1 MRYEELP
8 ETVADNQVEG
18 EAGKKDLGDDL
29 HVPPKIPFKIDEGIV
44 VRSLTNTA
52 HIAKSRIIGARA
64 GDYVLIT
71 EPTVRI
77 NEHVAAVLDGGF
89 LCSYFSDGNLYVF
102 NSRCRRYMA
111 DDVMCI
117 EYPREVEVRQIR
129 KDRRIK
135 VNIETKLVVSDTADS
150 FLGDLTDISH
160 GGCRVILNQRRV
172 PMIKGTNLSLT
183 FNLPNE
189 AFISALQAVVVRIN
203 RIKNSVA
210 TEIGLTFIGP
220 QSELSKIGNF
230 CEFCMFFDL
239 E

>member
-77 NEHVAAVLDGGF
+77 NERLRP
-89 LCSYFSDGNLYVF
+89 FSM
-102 NSRCRRYMA
+102 R
-111 DDVMCI
+111 
-117 EYPREVEVRQIR
+117 
-129 KDRRIK
+129 
-135 VNIETKLVVSDTADS
+135 
-150 FLGDLTDISH
+150 
-160 GGCRVILNQRRV
+160 
-172 PMIKGTNLSLT
+172 
-183 FNLPNE
+183 
-189 AFISALQAVVVRIN
+189 AFYAPIF
-203 RIKNSVA
+203 A
-210 TEIGLTFIGP
+210 TEICTY
-220 QSELSKIGNF
+220 SKADAAGTW
-230 CEFCMFFDL
+230 
-239 E
+239 